1 MAIFDCAIEEVA
13 ETCRGQMKLPTK
25 RSTYIGL
32 TVACA
37 LAASVTQAQTTTV
50 LPASLAA
57 PLNSSTNSGFLIRTV
72 QAPDLYVAANSYI
85 RALRQLDGTLV
96 DSTGV
101 AVPNEATPGPNAD
114 GSFTLPTLNFEKDA
128 QPLDVKD
135 GDGNIV
141 VSFTPD
147 FFPGIPG
154 PAGTNTANFTVEAVA
169 YVALAVGTN
178 SFGISSGADRVDA
191 NDDDG
196 FQVFVGA
203 NPRDFFSTKVAEA
216 EKHTSQAFAG
226 NQHLETIFNLVA
238 PVAGLYPIRIVYWQT
253 RLGANLEFYTID
265 ASGNRV
271 LVNDPNDPTSIPAY
285 TDSTSKVANGPY
297 TAEVSPLPGSSG
309 IAGNAP
315 IQALI
320 VNGVTHLAPSSVSL
334 SLNGTPVAVTKTNL
348 GVGTLIS
355 YQPSAL
361 RIDPNNA
368 VRLSYGDT
376 AAFKE
381 TNTWSFTISVTGGN
395 PVTVAGQWDFDNGDL
410 RATIGTPLEYLDP
423 TFDGPAGSSADK
435 TTYGTTTDYG
445 IDGIQGQVAHVMRVP
460 GTLSDKMGYA
470 MHHGISPNGG
480 GTKVNQ
486 YTLIMD
492 VYVATSG
499 PGAAS
504 LWRVN
509 KNGSSDGDLFW
520 QGSNFG
526 QGGGGYNGKK
536 TFTAGAWH
544 RVVAAYDEAAN
555 PPVVTKYV
563 DGIKQD
569 DWTANQ
575 GLDAARRAM
584 GPVAYLFADGTP
596 TDERREM
603 FVNSVQIRA
612 GKLSDAQIVLLGG
625 PDAAGIPVEIPT
637 SNVAGQWDFERGDLT
652 ATIGKDLAYLDPTFD
667 GPAAAG
673 SAISQVTTFGTT
685 ADFGIDPING
695 QVANVMQVPGDLDPR
710 VGYAMTHGISPNG
723 GGTKVN
729 QYTLIMDVMVDD
741 HGPGAASLW
750 RVTPTGSSDGDLFW
764 QGNNFGQGGGGY
776 NGKGTFTPKK
786 WHRVVAAYDE
796 AATPPVVTKYVDGIK
811 QDDWTANQGLDAAR
825 RALSPV
831 AYLFA
836 DGTPTDERRVFW
848 VKSVQIRSSK
858 LTDAEIVGLGGPSAA
873 GIPVATPVSTV
884 AGQWDFVTG
893 DLSATVGKPLAYL
906 DPTFDGPAAV
916 NSSISGITAFDTT
929 TAFGIDPIDGVEAK
943 VMQVPGDLDAR
954 VGYAMTHGIAP
965 NGGGTKVN
973 QYTLLMDVYVATSGP
988 GAASLWRVT
997 PTGSSDGDLFWQGN
1011 NFGQGGNGYK
1021 GKGTFTAG
1029 AWHRVIAA
1037 YNEAAIPPVVTK
1049 YVDGIFQDD
1058 WTANQG
1064 LDAARRALNPVA
1076 YLFADGTPTDERRE
1090 MWVSSVQIRAG
1101 ALSKAEMEALGGPSA
1116 AKLPVTISNVTG
1128 PALKIQGSGTSLT
1141 ILWPVSEMGYTL
1153 ESNTS
1158 VINPT
1163 GWTPVPGVVNNSV
1176 TVNTGNGSVF
1186 YRLRK

>member
-1 MAIFDCAIEEVA
+1 
-13 ETCRGQMKLPTK
+13 MKQFTK
-25 RSTYIGL
+25 HPIYHGL

-37 LAASVTQAQTTTV
+37 LAVSVAHAQTTTV
-50 LPASLAA
+50 LPVSLAA

-72 QAPDLYVAANSYI
+72 QAPDLYAAANSYI
-85 RALRQLDGTLV
+85 RALRQLNGTLV
-96 DSTGV
+96 DATNA
-101 AVPNEATPGPNAD
+101 AVPNEATAGPNPD

-128 QPLDVKD
+128 ALIDVKD
-135 GDGNIV
+135 GDGNVV

-169 YVALAVGTN
+169 FLKLAAGTN

-226 NQHLETIFNLVA
+226 DQHLETLFNLVA
-238 PVAGLYPIRIVYWQT
+238 PVAGIYPIRIVYWQT
-253 RLGANLEFYTID
+253 RLGANLEFYTVD
-265 ASGNRV
+265 SSGNRV
-271 LVNDPNDPTSIPAY
+271 LVNDPNDPNALPAY
-285 TDSTSKVANGPY
+285 TDSPSIPANAPY

-309 IAGNAP
+309 IDSSAA

-320 VNGVTHLAPSSVSL
+320 VDGVTHLAPASVAV
-334 SLNGTPVAVTKTNL
+334 SLNGTPVAVTKAPL
-348 GVGTLIS
+348 GRGTLVS
-355 YQPSAL
+355 YKPSPL
-361 RIDPNNA
+361 RVDPNNA
-368 VRLSYGDT
+368 VRLTYGDSAT
-376 AAFKE
+376 FKE
-381 TNTWSFTISVTGGN
+381 TNSWAFTISVTGGN
-395 PVTVAGQWDFDNGDL
+395 PVTVAGQWDFDSGDL
-410 RATIGTPLEYLDP
+410 RATIGSPLEYLDP
-423 TFDGPAGSSADK
+423 TFDGPAGSSDDK
-435 TTYGTTTDYG
+435 TSFGSTTDFG
-445 IDGIQGQVAHVMRVP
+445 IDGINGQVTRVLRVP
-460 GTLSDKMGYA
+460 GTLSDKVGYA

-492 VYVATSG
+492 VYVATTG

-509 KNGSSDGDLFW
+509 KNGAPDGDLFW

-526 QGGGGYNGKK
+526 QGGGGYNGKG

-544 RVVAAYDEAAN
+544 RVVAAYDEAAT

-596 TDERREM
+596 ADERREM

-637 SNVAGQWDFERGDLT
+637 SNVAGQWDFERGDLS
-652 ATIGKDLAYLDPTFD
+652 ATIGKDLQYLDPAFD
-667 GPAAAG
+667 GPAASG
-673 SAISQVTTFGTT
+673 SAISEITAFGTT
-685 ADFGIDPING
+685 ADFGVDPIGG
-695 QVANVMQVPGDLDPR
+695 QVAKVMQVPGDLDAR

-729 QYTLIMDVMVDD
+729 QYTLIMDVLIDD
-741 HGPGAASLW
+741 QGPGAASLW
-750 RVTPTGSSDGDLFW
+750 RVAPTGAADGDLFW
-764 QGNNFGQGGGGY
+764 QGNNFGQGGNGY
-776 NGKGTFTPKK
+776 KGKGTFTPKK

-811 QDDWTANQGLDAAR
+811 QDDWTANQGLDATR
-825 RALSPV
+825 RAMGPV
-831 AYLFA
+831 AWLFA
-836 DGTPTDERRVFW
+836 DGTPSDERRKFW

-858 LTDAEIVGLGGPSAA
+858 LTDAEIVALGGPSAS
-873 GIPVATPVSTV
+873 GIPVATPFTSV
-884 AGQWDFVTG
+884 AGQWDFVGG
-893 DLSATVGKPLAYL
+893 DLSATIGKPLEYL
-906 DPTFDGPAAV
+906 DPTFDGPGAV
-916 NSSISGITAFDTT
+916 NSTISAITAFDTT
-929 TAFGIDPIDGVEAK
+929 TNFGIDPINGVDTK
-943 VMQVPGDLDAR
+943 VMHVPGDLDAR
-954 VGYAMTHGIAP
+954 MGYAMTHGIAP

-973 QYTLLMDVYVATSGP
+973 QYTLLMDVYVATTGP
-988 GAASLWRVT
+988 GAASLWRVA
-997 PTGSSDGDLFWQGN
+997 PTGASDGDLFWQGN

-1021 GKGTFTAG
+1021 GKGTFTPG

-1037 YNEAAIPPVVTK
+1037 YNEAATPPVVTK

-1064 LDAARRALNPVA
+1064 LDAPRRAMNPVA

-1101 ALSKAEMEALGGPSA
+1101 ALSKADMESLGGPSGT
-1116 AKLPVTISNVTG
+1116 KIPTVIPKVTG
-1128 PALKIQGSGTSLT
+1128 PALKIQGTGSSLT
-1141 ILWPVSEMGYTL
+1141 ILWPVSETGYTL
-1153 ESNTS
+1153 ESNSSLT
-1158 VINPT
+1158 NPT
-1163 GWTPVPGVVNNSV
+1163 GWTAVSGVVNNSV
-1176 TVNTGNGSVF
+1176 TVSTTSGSVY